1 MPEGFRE
8 GHYVLGIEGLALLRA
23 GATRR
28 FGEVEESVR
37 EIGEVCGRLDEPAYS
52 QRRDLPEIEVDAGYA
67 GWAESYDD
75 PGNDTIGLEEPVV
88 RALLDEL
95 PCGPVLDAACGTG
108 RHAAYLAAAGRDVI
122 GVDASEAMLS
132 RARAKLP
139 RADLR
144 RGELTA
150 LPLEDGAV
158 GGAVCALALSHLPEL
173 GPALCELARVLR
185 PGGRLVISNPHPLAV
200 GLLGWRAVFTDG
212 AGRRSTIPEYAH
224 LHSDYVSAL
233 AAAGFVVRRLVEP
246 RLTREQARARAKA
259 GHGDA
264 FERALTGVPA
274 VLVWEA
280 ERSGASARRR
290 R

>member
-1 MPEGFRE
+1 MREGFRE
-8 GHYVLGIEGLALLRA
+8 GHYVLGVEGLALLRA
-23 GATRR
+23 GAERR
-28 FGEVEESVR
+28 FGEVDGSVR
-37 EIGEVCGRLDEPAYS
+37 EIGEVFARLDEPAYA
-52 QRRDLPEIEVDAGYA
+52 QRRDLPELAVDAGYA

-75 PGNDTIGLEEPVV
+75 PANDTIALEEPVV
-88 RALLDEL
+88 RALLDDL
-95 PCGPVLDAACGTG
+95 PPGRVLDAACGTG

-122 GVDASEAMLS
+122 GVDASEAMLT
-132 RARAKLP
+132 RARVKLP

-150 LPLEDGAV
+150 LPLEDGGVA
-158 GGAVCALALSHLPEL
+158 GAVCGLALSHLPDL
-173 GPALCELARVLR
+173 GPALSELARVLR

-212 AGRRSTIPEYAH
+212 TGERSTIREYAH
-224 LHSDYVSAL
+224 LHSDYMTAL
-233 AAAGFVVRRLVEP
+233 TDAGLVARRLIEP

-259 GHGDA
+259 GRADA

-280 ERSGASARRR
+280 ERS
-290 R
+290 